1 MLHNETRR
9 LLEQAFEKTHNAK
22 EVAKYFSVDRSTV
35 YRISERQRKEG
46 NVNVKT
52 YLRGRKR
59 ALSSENI
66 SQIEALVQ
74 KQTDITL
81 QEIVDKLHLHV
92 CPNTVANALR
102 RLGYTWKKK
111 SIHAKEQDRPRCS
124 GQTERLERH
133 GIWYQSGQHD
143 LS

>member
-59 ALSSENI
+59 ALSSGDI
-66 SQIEALVQ
+66 FQIEAPVQ
-74 KQTDITL
+74 KQSDITL
-81 QEIVDKLHLHV
+81 QEIVDK
-92 CPNTVANALR
+92 N
-102 RLGYTWKKK
+102 
-111 SIHAKEQDRPRCS
+111 
-124 GQTERLERH
+124 ERLCSHNTLKFR
-133 GIWYQSGQHD
+133 Q
-143 LS
+143 